1 MIFNKGKSER
11 FLRFGYQTLC
21 HLNLLQYN
29 QLTYESLENNLG
41 EMNAAISNFNPVGNF
56 NVQNWLNKFPTDQIS
71 PNAQDWLLSVIGK
84 LYTQASQSVGDLIWI
99 NELDKRGLN
108 WVKAE
113 ICYLAGRPIC
123 SVSNEVTIDQIH
135 AILDV
140 ELFNEVKESTWNTG
154 RFSKLKECWEQYLFE
169 TEKFLWLKHDGFD
182 VDSWAYNYL
191 KSSDYE
197 SNSLNTNVINIED
210 YRDYF
215 IYGYDMVRIQ
225 HKGSLL
231 QESFIRAL
239 RAAFRVQKN
248 RVEKASKNLA
258 SRSYDLNADTILLI
272 DRLAKDLNK
281 SKRTIIEEAV
291 NLLALKI
298 ES

>member
-123 SVSNEVTIDQIH
+123 S
-135 AILDV
+135 
-140 ELFNEVKESTWNTG
+140 
-154 RFSKLKECWEQYLFE
+154 R
-169 TEKFLWLKHDGFD
+169 
-182 VDSWAYNYL
+182 
-191 KSSDYE
+191 
-197 SNSLNTNVINIED
+197 NS
-210 YRDYF
+210 
-215 IYGYDMVRIQ
+215 
-225 HKGSLL
+225 
-231 QESFIRAL
+231 
-239 RAAFRVQKN
+239 
-248 RVEKASKNLA
+248 
-258 SRSYDLNADTILLI
+258 
-272 DRLAKDLNK
+272 
-281 SKRTIIEEAV
+281 
-291 NLLALKI
+291 
-298 ES
+298 

>member
-1 MIFNKGKSER
+1 
-11 FLRFGYQTLC
+11 
-21 HLNLLQYN
+21 
-29 QLTYESLENNLG
+29 
-41 EMNAAISNFNPVGNF
+41 
-56 NVQNWLNKFPTDQIS
+56 
-71 PNAQDWLLSVIGK
+71 
-84 LYTQASQSVGDLIWI
+84 
-99 NELDKRGLN
+99 
-108 WVKAE
+108 
-113 ICYLAGRPIC
+113 
-123 SVSNEVTIDQIH
+123 
-135 AILDV
+135 
-140 ELFNEVKESTWNTG
+140 
-154 RFSKLKECWEQYLFE
+154 
-169 TEKFLWLKHDGFD
+169 
-182 VDSWAYNYL
+182 
-191 KSSDYE
+191 
-197 SNSLNTNVINIED
+197 
-210 YRDYF
+210 
-215 IYGYDMVRIQ
+215 MVRIQ